1 MDEIN
6 WVRCREPVEFN
17 EWMNDVR
24 SVKRINLNEKI
35 TPSLSESS
43 TLRDNNNIAELP
55 CTCMLRNATMN
66 VTCTSPASICPS
78 FKSSILTETGATNVL
93 FHFIHPS
100 IHQWIFASTNREL
113 IVEFERGAIIVSRA
127 LSCEQCRE

>member
-24 SVKRINLNEKI
+24 SVKRMNLNEKI

-78 FKSSILTETGATNVL
+78 FKSSTLTETGATNVL

-100 IHQWIFASTNREL
+100 ISGFLLPL
-113 IVEFERGAIIVSRA
+113 IVSSSWSSREKLESYLGPYLVSSGANR
-127 LSCEQCRE
+127 

>member
-43 TLRDNNNIAELP
+43 TLRDNNNNL
-55 CTCMLRNATMN
+55 CL
-66 VTCTSPASICPS
+66 
-78 FKSSILTETGATNVL
+78 VL
-93 FHFIHPS
+93 
-100 IHQWIFASTNREL
+100 
-113 IVEFERGAIIVSRA
+113 V
-127 LSCEQCRE
+127 C